1 MNIFTSKIYSITSA
15 SKERV
20 FFLSSLQF
28 SQQNAVTPTA
38 WKSRRVTISPPSFSR
53 HLKSSPPCVYIYTRR
68 INSLRAPVATST
80 TAGYI
85 PSPLVWFTTEKIA
98 VFHGL
103 SYPMRFHPP
112 MRAQFSHSH
121 GFYIL
126 TRTGVGLGSF
136 FPSFFFFFFYAQN
149 TGNILTRRSLCT
161 ETRVDRNPGGVV
173 RNSVAEEWKY
183 VLRIFPQ
190 RCYLRAFLWKRNT
203 QLFQVQ
209 NTSFFE
215 RILSRDR
222 LLFERASFDRIYK
235 KRAEKGKKSLLSV
248 KEFKILLSK
257 ILSSILLLDFSIDF
271 SLQRQP
277 VTGFH
282 RSEKITRRYPRVTRI
297 VSRDA

>member
-136 FPSFFFFFFYAQN
+136 FPLFFFFFYAQN

-183 VLRIFPQ
+183 VLRIFPPP
-190 RCYLRAFLWKRNT
+190 A
-203 QLFQVQ
+203 
-209 NTSFFE
+209 
-215 RILSRDR
+215 
-222 LLFERASFDRIYK
+222 LLFASFSLK
-235 KRAEKGKKSLLSV
+235 KKH
-248 KEFKILLSK
+248 
-257 ILSSILLLDFSIDF
+257 SIISGPEYVLFRKNL
-271 SLQRQP
+271 
-277 VTGFH
+277 
-282 RSEKITRRYPRVTRI
+282 
-297 VSRDA
+297 VSRSIIIRESFVRSNK